1 MGQNTNY
8 SVCKPDED
16 LLYKK
21 PLTSVIANKGYVT
34 KYWVELLFIDQILI
48 FHYKLQI
55 NSLKILQCDFLDFF
69 LILFCLSQFKCTN
82 NENYRPLSSF

>member
-1 MGQNTNY
+1 MVGVESPCWPATAPKHHCSRGDQHGGMGQNTNY

-34 KYWVELLFIDQILI
+34 KY
-48 FHYKLQI
+48 
-55 NSLKILQCDFLDFF
+55 
-69 LILFCLSQFKCTN
+69 
-82 NENYRPLSSF
+82 